1 MADQAYQLLRIIII
15 DSFWKGQVN
24 ELDLSGHTQLEGTNG
39 AGKTSLMRLLPL
51 FYGMRPSD
59 IVSKV
64 DQAKNFADYYLPRDS
79 SMLVYEYQR
88 PGGQT
93 CMVLASSDGR
103 GVQFK
108 FIDSGFDSHLFIDD
122 NHMPLTV
129 SEIERVYRSLGVE
142 CSNYLGVDKYRQ
154 VIQNLRSGRKVKEV
168 RQLQNRFSFSDMA
181 TPHLD
186 KVVNGTIEKNLDFDA
201 VKQMLVAIAS
211 DHIARSV
218 GEEKEQITLNKQD
231 ISLWL
236 ADIQASRS
244 IQKVSDKIALWQ
256 TDFTHLDNLLIKLQH
271 LHAETLKHQQTITA
285 LQQQRSGQKSQF
297 RDEITAL
304 DKQLKEQSLLL
315 QTEISQFAAKIEA
328 DQSRIDLLDEDKLKY
343 DDNDAASFQLQA
355 DNAPRFQQALND
367 VNEIIE
373 AFEGNLNKVQAKFE
387 SLLQAL
393 TLQKVKD
400 EARNNEQVSNIKDQA
415 SVQLSVISE
424 TYQGQLS
431 KLNEQL
437 SESFL
442 KLNMDLQTLQNQLKM
457 VELEQQSIKVE
468 TSLQTEIELNQANMS
483 EVKDSL
489 SDLLHVL
496 SSDNEQFNILDKQR
510 LLLLEQH
517 KNNNRQLD
525 EAKKSRQ
532 QLQLQLL
539 PEPDSLQH
547 FLTNEQNA
555 KGWKDN
561 IGRVLS
567 AEQLARKD
575 LNPQWIIEDT
585 NTSLFG
591 LQIDL
596 DQLQDNDLQLNE
608 NELREK
614 LNDVEIK
621 IALLT
626 KNGELLTAQLN
637 DLNKQINNQKLLI
650 SERKQSL
657 QKVELK
663 REQFKTQQQN
673 LEIKKQRYLKQA
685 AVAFEDNIKKLNT
698 KIKQQQ
704 TKLEEFKELQQEQR
718 FELSNQM
725 LDQRMVIESDRDSQL
740 QQLSEQ
746 LASIQES
753 AKTRQKD
760 YKQQRDQALDKLDPD
775 GEVDKRIKQRIELTQ
790 QLEACAVWASK
801 ARDYQAFMN
810 ERYINRD
817 QLVEI
822 NQNREVQKRGLEN
835 SLSDLSIEKTS
846 LINDKQKLLKKV
858 SQQLNDDADL
868 LLQLG
873 LAQRECEQY
882 GIESILSDSE
892 PENSADLTV
901 TFCGDWV
908 KQFKTIDKRLQNQI
922 TQFNTSFAKNN
933 GNSELYENWV
943 KLVSDNDIY
952 QGARSLFKYQHPI
965 ADLLSSAAQKQK
977 NTYQLVTVNANM
989 INEFYQHIEHF
1000 ARRIKSIGKQLS
1012 SNVTKLAH
1020 FEALAD
1026 INVNTVM
1033 KQEELDYWGPLQQ
1046 FAKLFD
1052 KYRDDLR
1059 EGLGDIPDDLIVAMQ
1074 KLSAYLPNDGFALAH
1089 HQLFDIEFTISE
1101 KGQLKHARNARQLKK
1116 ISSTGLSYLAMLSL
1130 YAGILGMLR
1139 GESEAK
1145 TQIILPVDELGE
1157 LAAENIDLLLTMF
1170 NDNAITMLSASPSTD
1185 RHILSLYQRHYKIK
1199 DNKIFHA
1206 HIPTSRLDE
1215 LLLQRQQIADKMGV
1229 EPEENELN
1237 SADLATDD
1245 LENVTVESSGIEK
1258 EATDIKTA
1266 DSKNTA
1272 FTQRESQD
1280 V

>member
-1 MADQAYQLLRIIII
+1 MSMAQQAYQLLRIIII

-24 ELDLSGHTQLEGTNG
+24 ELNLSGHTQLEGTNG
-39 AGKTSLMRLLPL
+39 AGKTSLMRL
-51 FYGMRPSD
+51 FMRPSD

-88 PGGQT
+88 PGKQT

-108 FIDSGFDSHLFIDD
+108 FIDSGFDSELFIQD
-122 NHMPLTV
+122 NQIPLTV
-129 SEIERVYRSLGVE
+129 SEVERVYRNLGVE
-142 CSNYLGVDKYRQ
+142 CSTYLGVDKYRQ
-154 VIQNLRSGRKVKEV
+154 VIQNLRTGRKIKEI
-168 RQLQNRFSFSDMA
+168 RQLQNRFSFSDLA

-211 DHIARSV
+211 DHIARST
-218 GEEKEQITLNKQD
+218 GGEKEQITLNKQD

-256 TDFTHLDNLLIKLQH
+256 TDFTQLDNLLTKLQH
-271 LHAETLKHQQTITA
+271 LHAEMLAHQTSISL
-285 LQQQRSGQKSQF
+285 LQEQRSEQKSQF
-297 RDEITAL
+297 KDEIISL
-304 DKQLKEQSLLL
+304 EKQLKEQKSSL
-315 QTEISQFAAKIEA
+315 QNEISQLLAMIEA
-328 DQSRIDLLDEDKLKY
+328 DQSRIDLLDDDKLKY

-355 DNAPRFQQALND
+355 DNAPRYQQELND
-367 VNEIIE
+367 VNGIIE
-373 AFEGNLNKVQAKFE
+373 AFEGNLNKVQSKFD
-387 SLLQAL
+387 SLLQTL

-400 EARNNEQVSNIKDQA
+400 EAKNSDQVAKVKDQA
-415 SVQLSVISE
+415 SVQLSIISE

-437 SESFL
+437 NETYL
-442 KLNMDLQTLQNQLKM
+442 KLNMDLQTSQNKLQM
-457 VELEQQSIKVE
+457 IEMEQQSIKVE
-468 TSLQTEIELNQANMS
+468 PALQLEITLNQSNMS
-483 EVKDSL
+483 DVKDNL
-489 SDLLHVL
+489 SDLLQVL
-496 SSDNEQFNILDKQR
+496 SSDNEQLNTLEKQR

-517 KNNNRQLD
+517 TKNNRQLD
-525 EAKKSRQ
+525 NTKKSRQ
-532 QLQLQLL
+532 QLQLQLM
-539 PEPDSLQH
+539 PEVNSLQH
-547 FLTNEQNA
+547 FLDNETQA
-555 KGWKDN
+555 VGWKDN

-567 AEQLARKD
+567 AEQFARKD
-575 LNPQWIIEDT
+575 LSPQWVAQDSPL
-585 NTSLFG
+585 SLFG

-614 LNDVEIK
+614 LNEIELK
-621 IALLT
+621 ITALNKQSDDL
-626 KNGELLTAQLN
+626 NVQLA
-637 DLNKQINNQKLLI
+637 DLNKKINNQMALI

-657 QKVELK
+657 QKAELK
-663 REQFKTQQQN
+663 REQFKIQQEN
-673 LEIKKQRYLKQA
+673 LEIKKQHYLKQA
-685 AVAFEDNIKKLNT
+685 ALAFENDIKKLKTN
-698 KIKQQQ
+698 IKQQQ
-704 TKLEEFKELQQEQR
+704 TSLEEFKAVQQSQR
-718 FELSNQM
+718 LDLNNQM
-725 LDQRMVIESDRDSQL
+725 LEQRMVIESDRDSQL
-740 QQLSEQ
+740 EQ
-746 LASIQES
+746 LEVQLAEIQES
-753 AKTRQKD
+753 AKVREKD
-760 YKQQRDQALDKLDPD
+760 YKQQRNQALDKLDPD
-775 GEVDKRIKQRIELTQ
+775 GEVDKRTKQRVELTK
-790 QLEACAVWASK
+790 QLEACAVWAQK
-801 ARDYQAFMN
+801 AREYKQFMN
-810 ERYINRD
+810 ERYIHRD
-817 QLVEI
+817 QLVEQ

-835 SLSDLSIEKTS
+835 NLADITIEKTY
-846 LINDKQKLLKKV
+846 LIKEKQKAHKKV
-858 SQQLNDDADL
+858 SQQLTDDADL

-882 GIESILSDSE
+882 GIESLLSETE
-892 PENSADLTV
+892 PRNNADLTV
-901 TFCGDWV
+901 TFCGDWI
-908 KQFKTIDKRLQNQI
+908 KQFKTIDKRLQSQI
-922 TQFNTSFAKNN
+922 TQFNTAFAKNN
-933 GNSELYENWV
+933 SNSELYENWV

-952 QGARSLFKYQHPI
+952 KGARRLFKYQHPI

-1012 SNVTKLAH
+1012 NNVTKLAH

-1046 FAKLFD
+1046 FAKLFE

-1059 EGLGDIPDDLIVAMQ
+1059 EGIGDIPDDLILAMQ
-1074 KLSAYLPNDGFALAH
+1074 KLSAYLPSDGFALAH
-1089 HQLFDIEFTISE
+1089 HHLFDIEFEISE
-1101 KGQLKHARNARQLKK
+1101 KGQTKKARNARQLKK

-1139 GESEAK
+1139 GESDAQ

-1170 NDNAITMLSASPSTD
+1170 NKNAITMLSASPSTD

-1215 LLLQRQQIADKMGV
+1215 LLLKRKQVSDSDNIESMIN
-1229 EPEENELN
+1229 EPLASEE
-1237 SADLATDD
+1237 
-1245 LENVTVESSGIEK
+1245 LE
-1258 EATDIKTA
+1258 TA
-1266 DSKNTA
+1266 QT
-1272 FTQRESQD
+1272 ESQD

>member
-1 MADQAYQLLRIIII
+1 MAQQAYQLLRIIII

-79 SMLVYEYQR
+79 SILVYEYQR
-88 PGGQT
+88 PNGQT
-93 CMVLASSDGR
+93 CMALASSDGR

-108 FIDSGFDSHLFIDD
+108 FIDSSFDSKLFIAA
-122 NHMPLTV
+122 NNVPLKV
-129 SEIERVYRSLGVE
+129 SEIERVYRNLGVE
-142 CSNYLGVDKYRQ
+142 CSIYLGVDKYRQ
-154 VIQNLRSGRKVKEV
+154 VIQNLRTGRKIKEI
-168 RQLQNRFSFSDMA
+168 RQLQNRFSFSDLA

-211 DHIARSV
+211 DHIARSIND
-218 GEEKEQITLNKQD
+218 EKEQITLNKQD

-256 TDFTHLDNLLIKLQH
+256 TDFTHLDSLLIKLQH
-271 LHAETLKHQQTITA
+271 LHAEMLHHQEKIEQ
-285 LQQQRSGQKSQF
+285 LQQQRSEEKSVL
-297 RDEITAL
+297 RDEINLL
-304 DKQLKEQSLLL
+304 DKQLKEQSASL
-315 QTEISQFAAKIEA
+315 QIDINKLAAQIEA
-328 DQSRIDLLDEDKLKY
+328 DQSKIDLLDDDKLKF
-343 DDNDAASFQLQA
+343 DDNDAASYQLQA
-355 DNAPRFQQALND
+355 DNAPRYQQQLND

-393 TLQKVKD
+393 TLQTVKD
-400 EARNNEQVSNIKDQA
+400 ESRNNEQVSNVKEQA
-415 SVQLSVISE
+415 NIQLSVIFE
-424 TYQGQLS
+424 THQGQLS

-437 SESFL
+437 NESFL
-442 KLNMDLQTLQNQLKM
+442 KLNMHLQTLQNQLTM
-457 VELEQQSIKVE
+457 TELAQQSIKVE
-468 TSLQTEIELNQANMS
+468 DSLQNEIELNQANMS
-483 EVKDSL
+483 DAKDQL
-489 SDLLHVL
+489 SDLLQVL
-496 SSDNEQFNILDKQR
+496 SSDKEHFNTLDKQR
-510 LLLLEQH
+510 QLLLDEH
-517 KNNNRQLD
+517 KKNNRQLD
-525 EAKKSRQ
+525 DAKKSRQ

-539 PEPDSLQH
+539 PEVDSLQH
-547 FLTNEQNA
+547 FLSNESKA
-555 KGWKDN
+555 TGWKEN
-561 IGRVLS
+561 IGRILS

-575 LNPQWIIEDT
+575 LNPQWVSEINDSGISD
-585 NTSLFG
+585 SLFG

-596 DQLQDNDLQLNE
+596 ERLQDSDLQLNE

-614 LNDVEIK
+614 LTDIDLK
-621 IALLT
+621 IA
-626 KNGELLTAQLN
+626 ELLKSNTELESQLN
-637 DLNKQINNQKLLI
+637 ELTKQINAQTLLL
-650 SERKQSL
+650 SERKHSL
-657 QKVELK
+657 QKVEL
-663 REQFKTQQQN
+663 RRDQFKAQQEN

-685 AVAFEDNIKKLNT
+685 ASAFEENVKQLKNQ
-698 KIKQQQ
+698 IKQQQ
-704 TKLEEFKELQQEQR
+704 TKLDEFKELQQEQR
-718 FELSNQM
+718 LELNNQ
-725 LDQRMVIESDRDSQL
+725 LLEQRMVVESDRDSQL
-740 QQLSEQ
+740 EQ
-746 LASIQES
+746 LAEQLKSIRES
-753 AKTRQKD
+753 AKIRQKD
-760 YKQQRDQALDKLDPD
+760 YKQQRARALDELDPD
-775 GEVDKRIKQRIELTQ
+775 GEVDKRIKQRSELQ
-790 QLEACAVWASK
+790 KLLEECAVWARK
-801 ARDYQAFMN
+801 AREYQQFMN
-810 ERYINRD
+810 ERYVHRD
-817 QLVEI
+817 QLVEV
-822 NQNREVQKRGLEN
+822 NQNREVQKRSLEN
-835 SLSDLSIEKTS
+835 SLSEVTIEKKS
-846 LINDKQKLLKKV
+846 LINDKQKQVKKLT
-858 SQQLNDDADL
+858 QQLSDDGDL

-882 GIESILSDSE
+882 GIEAVLSDTE
-892 PENSADLTV
+892 PHNSADLTV

-908 KQFKTIDKRLQNQI
+908 KQFKTIDKRLQEQI
-922 TQFNTSFAKNN
+922 SRFNTSFSKHNA
-933 GNSELYENWV
+933 NSELYENWV
-943 KLVSDNDIY
+943 KLVADNDIY
-952 QGARSLFKYQHPI
+952 TGARSLFKYQHPI

-1012 SNVTKLAH
+1012 NNVTKLAH

-1059 EGLGDIPDDLIVAMQ
+1059 EGVGDIPDDLIVAMQ
-1074 KLSAYLPNDGFALAH
+1074 KLSTYLPSEGFALAH

-1139 GESEAK
+1139 GESDAP

-1170 NDNAITMLSASPSTD
+1170 NENFITMLSASPSTD
-1185 RHILSLYQRHYKIK
+1185 RHILSLYERHYKIK

-1215 LLLQRQQIADKMGV
+1215 LLLQRKQVSEASPQ
-1229 EPEENELN
+1229 EN
-1237 SADLATDD
+1237 AH
-1245 LENVTVESSGIEK
+1245 V
-1258 EATDIKTA
+1258 
-1266 DSKNTA
+1266 
-1272 FTQRESQD
+1272 
-1280 V
+1280 

>member
-24 ELDLSGHTQLEGTNG
+24 ELNLSGHTQLEGTNG

-108 FIDSGFDSHLFIDD
+108 FIDSGFDSDIFIGE
-122 NHMPLTV
+122 NKIPLTV
-129 SEIERVYRSLGVE
+129 AEVERVYRSLGVE
-142 CSNYLGVDKYRQ
+142 CSVYLGVDKYRQ
-154 VIQNLRSGRKVKEV
+154 VIQNLRIGRKVKEI
-168 RQLQNRFSFSDMA
+168 RQLQNRFAFSELA

-201 VKQMLVAIAS
+201 VKQMLVAIAG

-218 GEEKEQITLNKQD
+218 GQEKEQITLNKQD

-244 IQKVSDKIALWQ
+244 IQKVSDKITLWQ
-256 TDFTHLDNLLIKLQH
+256 TDFNQLDNLLVKLQH
-271 LHAETLKHQQTITA
+271 LHVEMVTHQETINQKQTE
-285 LQQQRSGQKSQF
+285 RSQQKSQL
-297 RDEITAL
+297 REEITAL
-304 DKQLKEQSLLL
+304 DKQLKEQTLTL
-315 QTEISQFAAKIEA
+315 QTDISKLLVKIEA
-328 DQSRIDLLDEDKLKY
+328 DQSRIDLLDEDKLKF
-343 DDNDAASFQLQA
+343 DENDAASFQLQA
-355 DNAPRFQQALND
+355 DNAPRYQQALND

-387 SLLQAL
+387 SLLQTL

-400 EARNNEQVSNIKDQA
+400 EARNHEQVAKVKEQA
-415 SVQLSVISE
+415 NTQLSVISE
-424 TYQGQLS
+424 TYQSQLG

-437 SESFL
+437 NDSFL
-442 KLNMDLQTLQNQLKM
+442 KLNMDLQLVQNELKITESAQKNISVEPALQAEIENNQL
-457 VELEQQSIKVE
+457 
-468 TSLQTEIELNQANMS
+468 NMS
-483 EVKDSL
+483 DVKDRL
-489 SDLLHVL
+489 SDLLQVL
-496 SSDNEQFNILDKQR
+496 STDNEQLNTLEKQR
-510 LLLLEQH
+510 TLVLDQH
-517 KNNNRQLD
+517 AKNNRQLD
-525 EAKKSRQ
+525 ELKTSRH
-532 QLQLQLL
+532 QLYLQLL
-539 PEPDSLQH
+539 PELNSLHH
-547 FLTNEQNA
+547 FLNHENRAQ
-555 KGWKDN
+555 GWKDT

-575 LNPQWIIEDT
+575 LNPQWVGEQDQVT
-585 NTSLFG
+585 NLFG

-596 DQLQDNDLQLNE
+596 DPLQDNDLQLNE

-614 LNDVEIK
+614 LTAVDAK
-621 IALLT
+621 IASLSD
-626 KNGELLTAQLN
+626 KSEQYVSQLS
-637 DLNKQINNQKLLI
+637 DLNKQVEQQNLVI
-650 SERKQSL
+650 SERKQAL
-657 QKVELK
+657 QKTELQ
-663 REQFKTQQQN
+663 RQQFKTQQDN
-673 LEIKKQRYLKQA
+673 LIIKKQHFLKQA
-685 AVAFEDNIKKLNT
+685 AATFEDDIKKLNA

-704 TKLEEFKELQQEQR
+704 AKLIEFKALQQEQR
-718 FELSNQM
+718 FELNNQM

-740 QQLSEQ
+740 DQ
-746 LASIQES
+746 LAEQFTAIQES

-775 GEVDKRIKQRIELTQ
+775 GEVDKRIKQRAELTR
-790 QLEACAVWASK
+790 QLEECAVWARK
-801 ARDYQAFMN
+801 AREYEDFMN
-810 ERYINRD
+810 KRYINRD
-817 QLVEI
+817 QLVEQ

-835 SLSDLSIEKTS
+835 SLSDLTIEKTS
-846 LINDKQKLLKKV
+846 LISEKQKRLKKV

-868 LLQLG
+868 LLQLS

-882 GIESILSDSE
+882 GIEPLASDTE
-892 PENSADLTV
+892 PSNNAELTV

-908 KQFKTIDKRLQNQI
+908 KQFKTIDKRLQSQI
-922 TQFNTSFAKNN
+922 TQFNTAFAKNN
-933 GNSELYENWV
+933 ANSELYENWV
-943 KLVSDNDIY
+943 KLVADNDIY
-952 QGARSLFKYQHPI
+952 KGARSLFKYQNPI

-1000 ARRIKSIGKQLS
+1000 GRRIKSIGKQLS
-1012 SNVTKLAH
+1012 NNVTKLAH

-1033 KQEELDYWGPLQQ
+1033 KQEELDYWGPLKQ

-1052 KYRDDLR
+1052 TYRDDLR
-1059 EGLGDIPDDLIVAMQ
+1059 EGVGDIPDDLIVAMQ
-1074 KLSAYLPNDGFALAH
+1074 KLSAYLPSEGFALAH

-1139 GESEAK
+1139 GESDAP

-1185 RHILSLYQRHYKIK
+1185 RHILSLYERHYKIK

-1215 LLLQRQQIADKMGV
+1215 LLMQRKNVAEQANQTQV
-1229 EPEENELN
+1229 PEM
-1237 SADLATDD
+1237 
-1245 LENVTVESSGIEK
+1245 
-1258 EATDIKTA
+1258 
-1266 DSKNTA
+1266 
-1272 FTQRESQD
+1272 ESQD

>member
-1 MADQAYQLLRIIII
+1 MAQQAYQLLRIIII

-93 CMVLASSDGR
+93 CMALASSDGR

-108 FIDSGFDSHLFIDD
+108 FIDSGFDSHLFIGE
-122 NHMPLTV
+122 NQVPLTV
-129 SEIERVYRSLGVE
+129 SEVERVYRNLGVE
-142 CSNYLGVDKYRQ
+142 CSVYLGVDKYRQ

-168 RQLQNRFSFSDMA
+168 RQLQNRFSFSDLA

-218 GEEKEQITLNKQD
+218 GQEKEQITLNKQD

-256 TDFTHLDNLLIKLQH
+256 TDFTQLDNLLVKLQH
-271 LHAETLKHQQTITA
+271 LHAEMLDHQHTISSLQTL
-285 LQQQRSGQKSQF
+285 RSEQKSQF
-297 RDEITAL
+297 KDEITTL
-304 DKQLKEQSLLL
+304 DKQLKEQSSLL
-315 QTEISQFAAKIEA
+315 QTDISKLFAKIEA
-328 DQSRIDLLDEDKLKY
+328 DQSRIDLLDDDKLKF

-355 DNAPRFQQALND
+355 DNAPRYQQQLND

-373 AFEGNLNKVQAKFE
+373 AFEGNLNKVQSKFE
-387 SLLQAL
+387 SLLQTL

-400 EARNNEQVSNIKDQA
+400 EARNNEQVAKVKDHA
-415 SVQLSVISE
+415 SVQLSIISE

-437 SESFL
+437 NESYL
-442 KLNMDLQTLQNQLKM
+442 KLNMDLQTLQNQLQMLKM
-457 VELEQQSIKVE
+457 EQQSIKVDAE
-468 TSLQTEIELNQANMS
+468 LQAEIELNQRNMS
-483 EVKDSL
+483 EVKDNL
-489 SDLLHVL
+489 SDLLQVL
-496 SSDNEQFNILDKQR
+496 SSDNEQLNTLDKQR
-510 LLLLEQH
+510 LLLLEQYT
-517 KNNNRQLD
+517 KNNRQL
-525 EAKKSRQ
+525 ETTKKSRQ

-539 PEPDSLQH
+539 PEVDSLQH
-547 FLTNEQNA
+547 FLTNESQA
-555 KGWKDN
+555 AGWKDN

-575 LNPQWIIEDT
+575 LTPHWLTQT
-585 NTSLFG
+585 SPLSLFG

-614 LNDVEIK
+614 LNEIETK
-621 IALLT
+621 ITTLHKQGEDLNVQLT
-626 KNGELLTAQLN
+626 
-637 DLNKQINNQKLLI
+637 DLNKQINNQTVLI
-650 SERKQSL
+650 SERKQGL
-657 QKVELK
+657 QKAELK
-663 REQFKTQQQN
+663 REQFKTQQEN
-673 LEIKKQRYLKQA
+673 LDIKKQRYLKQA
-685 AVAFEDNIKKLNT
+685 ALAFEDNIKKLNT

-704 TKLEEFKELQQEQR
+704 VKLEEFKALQQEQR
-718 FELSNQM
+718 FELNNQM

-740 QQLSEQ
+740 EQLEEQ
-746 LASIQES
+746 LASILES

-775 GEVDKRIKQRIELTQ
+775 GEVDKRIKQRVELTEK
-790 QLEACAVWASK
+790 LEACAVWARK
-801 ARDYQAFMN
+801 AREYQQFMN
-810 ERYINRD
+810 ERYVYRD
-817 QLVEI
+817 QLVEQ

-835 SLSDLSIEKTS
+835 NLADLTIEKTN
-846 LINDKQKLLKKV
+846 LISEKQKLHKKV

-882 GIESILSDSE
+882 GIEAVLSETE
-892 PENSADLTV
+892 PRNNADLTV
-901 TFCGDWV
+901 TFCGDWI
-908 KQFKTIDKRLQNQI
+908 KQFKTIDKRLQSQI
-922 TQFNTSFAKNN
+922 TQFNTAFAKNN

-943 KLVSDNDIY
+943 KLVADNDIY
-952 QGARSLFKYQHPI
+952 KGARSLFKYQHPI
-965 ADLLSSAAQKQK
+965 ADLLSSAVQKQK

-1059 EGLGDIPDDLIVAMQ
+1059 EGVGDIPDDLIVAMQ
-1074 KLSAYLPNDGFALAH
+1074 KLSAYLPSDGFALAH

-1139 GESEAK
+1139 GESDAQ

-1215 LLLQRQQIADKMGV
+1215 LLLKRKQVSDT
-1229 EPEENELN
+1229 LN
-1237 SADLATDD
+1237 AESLA
-1245 LENVTVESSGIEK
+1245 VESVEK
-1258 EATDIKTA
+1258 TSLHPGSEETN
-1266 DSKNTA
+1266 NTTMTTET
-1272 FTQRESQD
+1272 TQTES
-1280 V
+1280 

>member
-1 MADQAYQLLRIIII
+1 MAQQAYQLLRIIII

-59 IVSKV
+59 IVSKI
-64 DQAKNFADYYLPRDS
+64 DQAKNFADYYLPRNS
-79 SMLVYEYQR
+79 SMLVYEYKR
-88 PGGQT
+88 PNNQI

-108 FIDSGFDSHLFIDD
+108 FIDSGFDSQLFIGD
-122 NHMPLTV
+122 NKIPLTV
-129 SEIERVYRSLGVE
+129 SEVERVYKNIGVE
-142 CSNYLGVDKYRQ
+142 CSSYLGVDKYRQ

-168 RQLQNRFSFSDMA
+168 RQLQNRFSFSDLA

-201 VKQMLVAIAS
+201 VKQMLVAIAG
-211 DHIARSV
+211 DHIARTI
-218 GEEKEQITLNKQD
+218 GQEKEQITLNKQD

-256 TDFTHLDNLLIKLQH
+256 TDFTQLDNLLTKLQH
-271 LHAETLKHQQTITA
+271 LHAEMLAHQEKLALLQSDRNEEKKQLRELITL
-285 LQQQRSGQKSQF
+285 
-297 RDEITAL
+297 L
-304 DKQLKEQSLLL
+304 DKQLKEQSLSF
-315 QTEISQFAAKIEA
+315 QTEISQLVAQIEA
-328 DQSRIDLLDEDKLKY
+328 DQSRIDLLDEDKLKF

-355 DNAPRFQQALND
+355 DNAPRYQQELND
-367 VNEIIE
+367 VNTIIE

-387 SLLQAL
+387 SLLQTL

-400 EARNNEQVSNIKDQA
+400 EARNNEQIAKVKDHA
-415 SVQLSVISE
+415 SIQLSVINE
-424 TYQGQLS
+424 NYQGQLS

-437 SESFL
+437 NESYL
-442 KLNMDLQTLQNQLKM
+442 KLNMDLQTAQNDLKVTELAQKNINIDPELQR
-457 VELEQQSIKVE
+457 
-468 TSLQTEIELNQANMS
+468 EIELNQINIS
-483 EVKDSL
+483 TIKDSL
-489 SDLLHVL
+489 SDLLQVL
-496 SSDNEQFNILDKQR
+496 NTDNEQLNTLEKQR
-510 LLLLEQH
+510 LLLLDQH
-517 KNNNRQLD
+517 TKNNRQVD
-525 EAKKSRQ
+525 EQKKARQ
-532 QLQLQLL
+532 HLQLQLL
-539 PEPDSLQH
+539 PEADSLQY
-547 FLTNEQNA
+547 FLTKEEKA
-555 KGWKDN
+555 VGWKDN

-567 AEQLARKD
+567 AEQLSRKD
-575 LNPQWIIEDT
+575 LNPHWVDEET
-585 NTSLFG
+585 KVNSLFG
-591 LQIDL
+591 LSIDL

-614 LNDVEIK
+614 LNSVE
-621 IALLT
+621 
-626 KNGELLTAQLN
+626 AQISSLN
-637 DLNKQINNQKLLI
+637 DKETALSVQISEVTKQIEQQKLQI

-657 QKVELK
+657 QKAELK
-663 REQFKTQQQN
+663 REQFKTQQEN
-673 LEIKKQRYLKQA
+673 LLIKKQQYLKQA
-685 AVAFEDNIKKLNT
+685 EKGFEEDIKRLKNNV
-698 KIKQQQ
+698 KQQQ
-704 TKLEEFKELQQEQR
+704 NKLAEFKEEQQSQR
-718 FELSNQM
+718 FELSTQM
-725 LDQRMVIESDRDSQL
+725 LEQRLVIESDRDSQL
-740 QQLSEQ
+740 EQ
-746 LASIQES
+746 LTEQLLAIQES

-775 GEVDKRIKQRIELTQ
+775 GEVDKRIKQRAELIQKLDECT
-790 QLEACAVWASK
+790 VWARK
-801 ARDYQAFMN
+801 AREYQDFMN
-810 ERYINRD
+810 KRYVNRD
-817 QLVEI
+817 KLVEQ
-822 NQNREVQKRGLEN
+822 NQNREVQKRSLEA
-835 SLSDLSIEKTS
+835 SLSDLTIEKTN
-846 LINDKQKLLKKV
+846 LISEKQKLLKKV

-873 LAQRECEQY
+873 VAQRECEQY
-882 GIESILSDSE
+882 GIDPVLSDSE
-892 PENSADLTV
+892 PNNNAELTV
-901 TFCGDWV
+901 TFCGDWI
-908 KQFKTIDKRLQNQI
+908 KQFKAIDKRLQTQI
-922 TQFNTSFAKNN
+922 TQFNTAFAKNN
-933 GNSELYENWV
+933 ANSELYENWV
-943 KLVSDNDIY
+943 KLVADNDIY
-952 QGARSLFKYQHPI
+952 KGARSLFKYQNPI
-965 ADLLSSAAQKQK
+965 ADLLSSATQKQK

-1012 SNVTKLAH
+1012 GNVTKLAH

-1059 EGLGDIPDDLIVAMQ
+1059 ESVGDIPDDLIVAMQ
-1074 KLSAYLPNDGFALAH
+1074 RLSTYLPSDGFALAH

-1139 GESEAK
+1139 GESDVK

-1185 RHILSLYQRHYKIK
+1185 RHILSLYERHYKIK

-1215 LLLQRQQIADKMGV
+1215 LLLQRKQVAEQSLSI
-1229 EPEENELN
+1229 LN
-1237 SADLATDD
+1237 GNKQT
-1245 LENVTVESSGIEK
+1245 EME
-1258 EATDIKTA
+1258 
-1266 DSKNTA
+1266 
-1272 FTQRESQD
+1272 R
-1280 V
+1280 

>member
-1 MADQAYQLLRIIII
+1 MAEQAYQLLRIIII

-51 FYGMRPSD
+51 FYGMRPSE

-88 PGGQT
+88 PSGQT
-93 CMVLASSDGR
+93 CMALASSDGR

-108 FIDSGFDSHLFIDD
+108 FIDSGFESGLFIGE
-122 NHMPLTV
+122 NHFPLTV
-129 SEIERVYRSLGVE
+129 SEVERAYRNLGVE

-168 RQLQNRFSFSDMA
+168 RQLQNRFSFSDLA

-218 GEEKEQITLNKQD
+218 GQEKEQITLNKQD

-256 TDFTHLDNLLIKLQH
+256 TDFTQLDSLLIKLQH
-271 LHAETLKHQQTITA
+271 LHAEMLAHQQNITE
-285 LQQQRSGQKSQF
+285 LQQQRSDQKASF
-297 RDEITAL
+297 RDEITVL

-315 QTEISQFAAKIEA
+315 QTEISQIAAKIEA
-328 DQSRIDLLDEDKLKY
+328 DQSRIDLLDDDKLKF
-343 DDNDAASFQLQA
+343 DENDAASYQLQA
-355 DNAPRFQQALND
+355 DNAPRYQQALND

-387 SLLQAL
+387 SLLQSL
-393 TLQKVKD
+393 TLQKVQD
-400 EARNNEQVSNIKDQA
+400 EARNNEQVSQIKEQ
-415 SVQLSVISE
+415 SNLQLSVVSE
-424 TYQGQLS
+424 NYQGQLS

-437 SESFL
+437 NESFL
-442 KLNMDLQTLQNQLKM
+442 KINMDLQTLQNQLKM
-457 VELEQQSIKVE
+457 EELTQKNITVEE
-468 TSLQTEIELNQANMS
+468 SLRADIEENQVSMS
-483 EVKDSL
+483 EVKDNL
-489 SDLLHVL
+489 SDCLQVL
-496 SSDNEQFNILDKQR
+496 SSDNDQLNTLEKQR
-510 LLLLEQH
+510 IQLLEQH
-517 KNNNRQLD
+517 KQHNRQLED
-525 EAKKSRQ
+525 VKKSRQ

-539 PEPDSLQH
+539 PEVNSLQH
-547 FLTNEQNA
+547 FLSNEPNA
-555 KGWKDN
+555 LGWKNN

-567 AEQLARKD
+567 AQQLARKD
-575 LNPQWIIEDT
+575 LNPQWVSQGDNAET
-585 NTSLFG
+585 LFG
-591 LQIDL
+591 LKIDL

-614 LNDVEIK
+614 LSDVEQK
-621 IALLT
+621 IAALIKKVTDLESQLNELT
-626 KNGELLTAQLN
+626 K
-637 DLNKQINNQKLLI
+637 QIVNQQVLI
-650 SERKQSL
+650 SERKQNL

-663 REQFKTQQQN
+663 RQQFKAQQEN
-673 LEIKKQRYLKQA
+673 LELKKQHYLKQA
-685 AVAFEDNIKKLNT
+685 ALAFEDNIKKLT
-698 KIKQQQ
+698 TQIKNQH
-704 TKLEEFKELQQEQR
+704 TKLEEFKALQQEQR

-740 QQLSEQ
+740 EQ
-746 LASIQES
+746 LAEQLTSIKDS

-760 YKQQRDQALDKLDPD
+760 YKQQRDRALEELDPD
-775 GEVDKRIKQRIELTQ
+775 GEVDKRIKQRVELTEK
-790 QLEACAVWASK
+790 LEQCAVWARK
-801 ARDYQAFMN
+801 AREYQQFMN
-810 ERYINRD
+810 ERYVHRD
-817 QLVEI
+817 QLVEK

-835 SLSDLSIEKTS
+835 SLADLKIEKNN
-846 LINDKQKLLKKV
+846 LIGEKQKQFKKV

-882 GIESILSDSE
+882 GIEATLSESE
-892 PENSADLTV
+892 PHNSADLTV
-901 TFCGDWV
+901 TFCGDWI
-908 KQFKTIDKRLQNQI
+908 KQFRTIDKRLQSQI
-922 TQFNTSFAKNN
+922 TQFNTAFAKHNA
-933 GNSELYENWV
+933 NSELYENWV

-952 QGARSLFKYQHPI
+952 EGARSLFKYQHPI

-989 INEFYQHIEHF
+989 INEFYQHIENF

-1059 EGLGDIPDDLIVAMQ
+1059 EGVGDIPDDLIVAMQ
-1074 KLSAYLPNDGFALAH
+1074 KLSTYLPSDGFALAH

-1139 GESEAK
+1139 GESDAK

-1215 LLLQRQQIADKMGV
+1215 LLLQRKKIAEQLKNQLNDHTSTNV
-1229 EPEENELN
+1229 STDVSAIENSQEK
-1237 SADLATDD
+1237 
-1245 LENVTVESSGIEK
+1245 LEQSNTESEQASSS
-1258 EATDIKTA
+1258 TDI
-1266 DSKNTA
+1266 DMISKEPQN
-1272 FTQRESQD
+1272 